1 MSDLAIFLLAFPSFM
16 AAILVAVNYI
26 NDELKG
32 QWI

>member
-1 MSDLAIFLLAFPSFM
+1 MTDLAIFLLGFPSFM